1 MKPYLIVTGSLFGL
15 ITVLHIWRAVAE
27 WSDFHSLGFG
37 LGMTALI
44 ALPAVLSWW
53 AWRLL
58 RNLSNVQ
65 TQPGGKRDES

>member
-27 WSDFHSLGFG
+27 WPSPPSIGFG

-44 ALPAVLSWW
+44 ALPAIRSWW

-58 RNLSNVQ
+58 RNL
-65 TQPGGKRDES
+65 